1 MVTSVVAP
9 RAALSGRVLGV
20 AFEQLVRHGLRGIW
34 LRGSLPPSPLVW
46 AANHHSWWDGFVA
59 AAILKHYQRPACLL
73 MDSANLADYRF
84 LDAVGVVPANR
95 PRRALAQLRTSRVL
109 VMFPEGALRSP
120 GPMGALAP
128 GAGWFARHAPA
139 NLVPVAVRVVLRGQ
153 QYPEAIVDIG
163 PPCPEDD
170 LADVLSGQL
179 ATLDAEVRMAADP
192 RCGLPGFVRLLGGRS
207 SWDER
212 ISRWS
217 SPDGWDRS

>member
-1 MVTSVVAP
+1 
-9 RAALSGRVLGV
+9 
-20 AFEQLVRHGLRGIW
+20 
-34 LRGSLPPSPLVW
+34 
-46 AANHHSWWDGFVA
+46 
-59 AAILKHYQRPACLL
+59 

-163 PPCPEDD
+163 PPCHEDD

-217 SPDGWDRS
+217 SPDRWDRS